1 LQQAELELKVASD
14 RLLTFSI
21 GNLKNILYLDQMG
34 TEKEKVTRSE
44 EQREMDKLLLRSAEM
59 RARHQ
64 LTKEKVEELKE
75 LTDDFL
81 SSDERPENA
90 SS

>member
-1 LQQAELELKVASD
+1 
-14 RLLTFSI
+14 
-21 GNLKNILYLDQMG
+21 MG

>member
-1 LQQAELELKVASD
+1 MQQAELELKVASD

>member
-1 LQQAELELKVASD
+1 
-14 RLLTFSI
+14 
-21 GNLKNILYLDQMG
+21 MG
-34 TEKEKVTRSE
+34 TDKEKVTRSE
-44 EQREMDKLLLRSAEM
+44 DQREMDELLLRSAEM

-81 SSDERPENA
+81 SSDDRPENA
-90 SS
+90 PL